1 MKLGVFYFVEG
12 RALPSES
19 FPSFEPGITMDLSA
33 TAPCEATIQNLIPV
47 VIPRL
52 DALRA
57 SDDAVHT
64 VEGKKARLLI
74 VAACR
79 NFACVALHYASVK
92 FGQSRELVHR
102 HIVGVLND
110 G

>member
-1 MKLGVFYFVEG
+1 
-12 RALPSES
+12 
-19 FPSFEPGITMDLSA
+19 
-33 TAPCEATIQNLIPV
+33 
-47 VIPRL
+47 
-52 DALRA
+52 
-57 SDDAVHT
+57 VHT

-92 FGQSRELVHR
+92 FGQSRELVHQ